1 MKKIVAL
8 IFVSILLVSC
18 GISEDCFKNKG
29 TIKTK
34 SIDVEGF
41 TKIRIHSGI
50 ALIIKQGDLVE
61 VKVESGENII
71 DNIVVSKENDLL
83 ILKNMSTC
91 NWTRD
96 YEAAKVYVTAPNIV
110 EIHSKTE
117 QKISSNG
124 VLTYPVL
131 RLFSIDA
138 DGESGTGDFYFS
150 IQNSQTVIESNHIS
164 NFYISGHSDEML
176 LNFYFGNGKFYGEN
190 FAVQNIKVIQR
201 GSNDMI
207 VKPIDSISG
216 TIYSTGNVILKNNPP
231 VIDMH
236 QLFSG
241 QLILN

>member
-1 MKKIVAL
+1 MLFPEKAPIDPNVDYKRIGLFVGHELFINRLSIETQLGYYVYKPFKYEVSVYQRLALKYYLTKSIYRIRFKNTWRKSRSDRIYNRRKIMKKIVAL

-117 QKISSNG
+117 QKLA
-124 VLTYPVL
+124 LTEY
-131 RLFSIDA
+131 
-138 DGESGTGDFYFS
+138 
-150 IQNSQTVIESNHIS
+150 
-164 NFYISGHSDEML
+164 
-176 LNFYFGNGKFYGEN
+176 
-190 FAVQNIKVIQR
+190 
-201 GSNDMI
+201 
-207 VKPIDSISG
+207 
-216 TIYSTGNVILKNNPP
+216 
-231 VIDMH
+231 
-236 QLFSG
+236 
-241 QLILN
+241 